1 MRSEGQNKKN
11 GVKKTERIKNQR
23 LTEISEYATIDKLYH
38 KEGKRIVKFSELLE
52 VTKDIDLEAL
62 GVSLGKAANRGEM
75 ISCFVDGDEWVM
87 QEVDDRQCVFEKRGK
102 EEDIVRK
109 VYGNI
114 KLRIRQQK

>member
-1 MRSEGQNKKN
+1 VLVLRGVFYLAKKPRPTRRVVRRSI
-11 GVKKTERIKNQR
+11 T
-23 LTEISEYATIDKLYH
+23 
-38 KEGKRIVKFSELLE
+38 KFNELLE

-62 GVSLGKAANRGEM
+62 GVSLGKAANRSEM

-87 QEVDDRQCVFEKRGK
+87 QEVDDRQRVFEKRGK

-114 KLRIRQQK
+114 KLRIRQPK

>member
-1 MRSEGQNKKN
+1 M
-11 GVKKTERIKNQR
+11 
-23 LTEISEYATIDKLYH
+23 
-38 KEGKRIVKFSELLE
+38 KFNELLE

-62 GVSLGKAANRGEM
+62 GVSLGKAANRSEM

-87 QEVDDRQCVFEKRGK
+87 QEVDDRQRVFEKRGK

-114 KLRIRQQK
+114 ETVRKSL

>member
-1 MRSEGQNKKN
+1 MLVLRGVFYLAKKPRPTRRVVRRSI
-11 GVKKTERIKNQR
+11 T
-23 LTEISEYATIDKLYH
+23 
-38 KEGKRIVKFSELLE
+38 KFNELLE

-62 GVSLGKAANRGEM
+62 GVSLGKAANKSEM

-87 QEVDDRQCVFEKRGK
+87 QEVDDRQRVFEKRGK

-114 KLRIRQQK
+114 KLRLRQPK

>member
-1 MRSEGQNKKN
+1 MRSEERNRKN
-11 GVKKTERIKNQR
+11 GIKKIEQIKNPH
-23 LTEISEYATIDKLYH
+23 LTEIPEYATIDKLYH
-38 KEGKRIVKFSELLE
+38 EEGKRIVKFSELLE

-62 GVSLGKAANRGEM
+62 GVSLGKAANRSEM